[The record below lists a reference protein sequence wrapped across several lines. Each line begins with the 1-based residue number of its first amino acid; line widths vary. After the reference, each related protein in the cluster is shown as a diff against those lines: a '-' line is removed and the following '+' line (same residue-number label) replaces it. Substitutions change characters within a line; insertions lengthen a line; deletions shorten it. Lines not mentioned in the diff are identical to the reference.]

1 MTKELP
7 NKSLAVHIPKAVR
20 YAFLL
25 PAVAFL
31 SACTKPAVKPPL
43 ERVDGGYTVHLE
55 KNALDPGKVNGRLID
70 IIVMDLG
77 PLAKAS
83 TREDTMTY
91 VSEVMDENKHVV
103 KVTGEATMSSPYVL
117 TVKTDGVLEYAATK
131 EHALVIDVH
140 DPTNTTNH
148 PNLHGTLGCGSCLLL
163 NQFRMVYTTCLT
175 GDRDRCATCVSCDLL
190 P

>member
-1 MTKELP
+1 MTRELL
-7 NKSLAVHIPKAVR
+7 NESLARNHPNVARRVFPLI
-20 YAFLL
+20 
-25 PAVAFL
+25 AVAL
-31 SACTKPAVKPPL
+31 LAACTKPAVKPPL

-55 KNALDPGKVNGRLID
+55 KNALDPAKVNGRQID

-83 TREDTMTY
+83 TKEDTMAY
-91 VSEVMDENKHVV
+91 VSEVMNENKHVV

-140 DPTNTTNH
+140 DPANTTSH
-148 PNLHGTLGCGSCLLL
+148 PDLHGTLGCGSCLLL